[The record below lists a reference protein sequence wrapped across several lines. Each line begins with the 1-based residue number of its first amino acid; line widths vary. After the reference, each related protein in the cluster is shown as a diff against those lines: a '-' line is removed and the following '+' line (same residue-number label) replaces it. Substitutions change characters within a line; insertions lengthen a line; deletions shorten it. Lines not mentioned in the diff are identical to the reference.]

1 MVQKSLSARA
11 WIELLLLSLLWGGS
25 FLAIRIA
32 LDEIGFLT
40 SVAHRVGWG
49 ALVLWVVVLAMRLPV
64 PHDPKTWGA
73 FVIMGL
79 LNNVI
84 PFSLMAWG
92 QLHIESGLTSILNA
106 ATAVFAVLI
115 AAMIFADERL
125 TGHRLIGVIV
135 GFAGVA
141 LAMGPSA
148 LLSFDVTSTAQ
159 LAVLAGA
166 VSYALAGAWA
176 RAQLGNL
183 RAEVAAA
190 GMVTASAAIMIPVA
204 WVIEG
209 PITMDL
215 KPRTWGSI
223 AYYAIGSTALAYLLY
238 YRVLAMAG
246 SGNLL
251 LCTLLI
257 PPIAIVLGALVLDE
271 ALTTNALTG
280 FAILAVGLLVL
291 DGRVLHATGLRK
303 T

>member
-1 MVQKSLSARA
+1 M
-11 WIELLLLSLLWGGS
+11 LLSLLWGGS

-49 ALVLWVVVLAMRLPV
+49 ALVLWIVVLAMRLPV

-176 RAQLGNL
+176 RA
-183 RAEVAAA
+183 A
-190 GMVTASAAIMIPVA
+190 G
-204 WVIEG
+204 
-209 PITMDL
+209 
-215 KPRTWGSI
+215 KPARGSCGGGHGHSLCSDHDPRGMGDRRSDHD
-223 AYYAIGSTALAYLLY
+223 GS
-238 YRVLAMAG
+238 
-246 SGNLL
+246 
-251 LCTLLI
+251 
-257 PPIAIVLGALVLDE
+257 
-271 ALTTNALTG
+271 
-280 FAILAVGLLVL
+280 
-291 DGRVLHATGLRK
+291 
-303 T
+303 